1 MACCYLFHSYYY
13 EKSCFGLAHKF
24 DKIPFK
30 LTLKIVVHNKKF
42 QNKLDITLETYGQ
55 ATGKYIEII
64 GDYGKEYLLEDKI
77 LIFEGEYKSNKRNG
91 NGKELYKNGKI
102 LFEGEYLNGK
112 RWNGNIYNI
121 LGIKEFEIT
130 EGSGYINDYNI
141 NGIKIY
147 SGDIVKGIKEVF
159 CSECFEGKI

>member
-77 LIFEGEYKSNKRNG
+77 LIFEGEYKSKKRNR
-91 NGKELYKNGKI
+91 NGKEL
-102 LFEGEYLNGK
+102 
-112 RWNGNIYNI
+112 
-121 LGIKEFEIT
+121 
-130 EGSGYINDYNI
+130 
-141 NGIKIY
+141 
-147 SGDIVKGIKEVF
+147 
-159 CSECFEGKI
+159 

>member
-1 MACCYLFHSYYY
+1 MACNYLLHSYYY

-55 ATGKYIEII
+55 ATGKHIEII

-77 LIFEGEYKSNKRNG
+77 LIFEGEYKSKKRNG

-102 LFEGEYLNGK
+102 LFEGEYLNG
-112 RWNGNIYNI
+112 NDGMGIL
-121 LGIKEFEIT
+121 LGIKVFEIIK
-130 EGSGYINDYNI
+130 GSGYLNDYNI

-147 SGDIVKGIKEVF
+147 SGDIVKGIKEGF
-159 CSECFEGKI
+159 CSESFEGKI

>member
-42 QNKLDITLETYGQ
+42 QNKLDITLENYGQ

-64 GDYGKEYLLEDKI
+64 GDYDNEYLLEDKI
-77 LIFEGEYKSNKRNG
+77 LIF
-91 NGKELYKNGKI
+91 
-102 LFEGEYLNGK
+102 
-112 RWNGNIYNI
+112 
-121 LGIKEFEIT
+121 
-130 EGSGYINDYNI
+130 
-141 NGIKIY
+141 
-147 SGDIVKGIKEVF
+147 
-159 CSECFEGKI
+159 